1 MSDFL
6 LGKLGPNIQPPQ
18 LNKSNPA
25 STSASEKGGPA
36 FGDVLKEAIHDV
48 NRLQKQSDE
57 EVRRLMTGEVNDV
70 HTALIAVQK
79 ADMSFQM
86 MMQIR
91 NKIVQAYQE
100 IMRMQM

>member
-1 MSDFL
+1 MNEIL
-6 LGKLGPNIQPPQ
+6 IGKLSQNIPTPRPMRPDPGLGP
-18 LNKSNPA
+18 
-25 STSASEKGGPA
+25 TGKGGPA
-36 FGDVLKEAIHDV
+36 FGQVLKDAIMEV
-48 NRLQKQSDE
+48 NQVQKQSDE
-57 EVRRLMTGEVNDV
+57 EIHKLMTGEVNDV

-100 IMRMQM
+100 IMRMQL